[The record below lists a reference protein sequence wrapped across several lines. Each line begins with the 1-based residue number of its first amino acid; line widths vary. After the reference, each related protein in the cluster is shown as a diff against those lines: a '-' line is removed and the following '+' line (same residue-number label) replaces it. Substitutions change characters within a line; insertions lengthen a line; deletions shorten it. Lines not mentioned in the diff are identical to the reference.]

1 MLGLLL
7 TFVVAILTVAARFS
21 ISPSQTGVTLS
32 YIISIQQTF
41 GFLVRQVA
49 ELENDMNSVERILHY
64 AKNLEQ
70 EPPHE
75 IPEGKPHAP
84 WPADGRVQF
93 TNVVLRY
100 RPELPDV
107 LRGLTMDVAPG
118 EKIGIVGR
126 TGAGKSSVMTAL
138 YRLVELTAGSILIDG
153 IDISKIGLKDLRSA
167 LAIIPQDP
175 VRATPSVPRGL
186 AHPLESTVVIFRHI
200 AV

>member
-1 MLGLLL
+1 MRVDLLGLLL
-7 TFVVAILTVAARFS
+7 TFIVAILTVATRFT
-21 ISPSQTGVTLS
+21 ISPAQTGVTLS

-64 AKNLEQ
+64 SKNLEQ

-75 IPEGKPHAP
+75 IPERKPQAP
-84 WPADGRVQF
+84 WPSEGHVEIKG
-93 TNVVLRY
+93 VVLRY

-107 LRGLTMDVAPG
+107 LRGLSMDVAPG

-126 TGAGKSSVMTAL
+126 TGAGKSSIMTAL
-138 YRLVELTAGSILIDG
+138 YRLVELSAGSISIDG
-153 IDISKIGLKDLRSA
+153 VDISQIGLKDLRSA

-175 VRATPSVPRGL
+175 VSIISLILLSRRGSLISL
-186 AHPLESTVVIFRHI
+186 AL
-200 AV
+200 